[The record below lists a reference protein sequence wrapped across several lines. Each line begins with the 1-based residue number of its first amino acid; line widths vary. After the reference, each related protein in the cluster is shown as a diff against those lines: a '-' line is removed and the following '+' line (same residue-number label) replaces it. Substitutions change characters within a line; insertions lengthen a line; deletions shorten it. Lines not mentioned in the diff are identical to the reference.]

1 MNVNIRSSECAW
13 SQVEVMMLG
22 RVFKG
27 LRGFSYKK
35 TVEKEHLYGSGNK
48 PIDIA
53 VGNEKV
59 EGDLKMLGF
68 ERDALKRT
76 AQAAG
81 YSDLTEVPHEAIVLT
96 FKYKKTKL
104 DPVMIEVVNGVA
116 FTEDSSSMEQGAKM
130 REITLPYLAMDLK

>member
-13 SQVEVMMLG
+13 FHVEVMMLG

-35 TVEKEHLYGSGNK
+35 TVDKEHLYGSGNE
-48 PIDIA
+48 PIDIST
-53 VGNEKV
+53 GNKKY

-68 ERDALKRT
+68 ERDAMKRT

-96 FKYKKTKL
+96 FKYKKTKI
-104 DPVMIEVVNGVA
+104 DPVMIEIVNGAA
-116 FTEDSSSMEQGAKM
+116 FTEDGSSMEQGAKM